1 MALQVSSRL
10 LPLTWTATEQGRLMV
25 GGCDVVDLAEQYGTP
40 LYVYD
45 EWTLRQ
51 RCQQAVYAFGNTVAY
66 ASKAFLC
73 GAMAKLAHEEGL
85 AIDVASAGELF
96 LALRAGVPADRIV
109 FHGNNK
115 STQELTYALQQ
126 KVGRIVVDSLNEL
139 ERLKRLSGF
148 GYGKPKVLIRVTPG
162 VDAHTHEFIATGH
175 EDVKFGLS
183 IASGAATEAVIRARR
198 DDSGVVLVGIHAHI
212 GSQVTEASSFAKL
225 VQVMATF
232 FLPLG
237 LPELVI
243 GGGLGVPYVNG
254 DMAPTMN
261 EWGDVV
267 RRAKDEAGISAS
279 VHVGVEPGRAIVAQA
294 GMTLYRVGTVKDL
307 PDIRTYV
314 AVDGGMSDN
323 LRPMLYGA
331 KYEAFLPRCVG
342 VERPKPIRLVGK
354 HCESGDVLIEDAWV
368 PEDLKVGDVLA
379 MPMTGA
385 YGHAM
390 ANNYNR
396 IPKPAVVFVADGKS
410 RLVVRR
416 ETYEDLIHLD
426 VFE

>member
-10 LPLTWTATEQGRLMV
+10 LPLTWTANEEGRLFV
-25 GGCDVVDLAEQYGTP
+25 GGCDVVDLADRYGTP
-40 LYVYD
+40 LYIYD

-51 RCQQAVYAFGNTVAY
+51 KCQQAVYAFGSGVAY

-73 GAMAKLAHEEGL
+73 GAMAQLAHAEGL
-85 AIDVASAGELF
+85 SIDVASAGELF
-96 LALRAGVPADRIV
+96 LCLRAGVPAAKLV

-126 KVGRIVVDSLNEL
+126 GVGRIVIDSLQEL

-183 IASGAATEAVIRARR
+183 IKSGAATEAVIRARR
-198 DDSGVVLVGIHAHI
+198 DDSGVELVGIHAHV
-212 GSQVTEASSFAKL
+212 GSQVLNIESFEAVVEKL
-225 VQVMATF
+225 AVF
-232 FLPLG
+232 FMPLG

-254 DMAPTMN
+254 DSAPSMN
-261 EWGDVV
+261 EWGEAV
-267 RRAKDEAGISAS
+267 RKAKERAGISSS
-279 VHVGVEPGRAIVAQA
+279 VHIGVEPGRSIVAQA
-294 GMTLYRVGTVKDL
+294 GMTLYRVGTIKDL
-307 PDIRTYV
+307 PEIRTYV
-314 AVDGGMSDN
+314 SVDGGMADN

-331 KYEAFLPRCVG
+331 KYEAFLPRAVAS
-342 VERPKPIRLVGK
+342 ERHKPIRLVGK
-354 HCESGDVLIEDAWV
+354 HCESGDVLISEGWV
-368 PEDLKVGDVLA
+368 PEDIKIGDVLA
-379 MPMTGA
+379 VPMTGA

-390 ANNYNR
+390 SNNYNR
-396 IPKPAVVFVADGKS
+396 LPKPAVVFVADGQS
-410 RLVVRR
+410 RVVVRR
-416 ETYEDLIHLD
+416 ESYEDLIRNE
-426 VFE
+426 VF

>member
-10 LPLTWTATEQGRLMV
+10 LPLTWTASEQGRLMV

-40 LYVYD
+40 LYVFD

-51 RCQQAVYAFGNTVAY
+51 RCQQAVYAFGDSVAY

-96 LALRAGVPADRIV
+96 LTLRAGVPADRIV

-126 KVGRIVVDSLNEL
+126 KVGRIVVDSLQEL
-139 ERLKRLSGF
+139 ERLKRLAGF

-183 IASGAATEAVIRARR
+183 IASGAATDAVIRARR
-198 DDSGVVLVGIHAHI
+198 DDSGVELVGIHAHI
-212 GSQVTEASSFAKL
+212 GSQVTEASSYAKL
-225 VQVMATF
+225 VDVMAKF

-237 LPELVI
+237 LAELVI
-243 GGGLGVPYVNG
+243 GGGLGVPYLNG

-267 RRAKDEAGISAS
+267 RRAKDEAGISSS

-294 GMTLYRVGTVKDL
+294 GMTLYRVGTIKDL

-331 KYEAFLPRCVG
+331 KYEAFLPRTVG
-342 VERPKPIRLVGK
+342 AERPKPIRLVGK
-354 HCESGDVLIEDAWV
+354 HCESGDVLIDEAWV
-368 PEDLKVGDVLA
+368 PDDLKVGDVLA

-390 ANNYNR
+390 SNNYNR

-410 RLVVRR
+410 RVVVRR
-416 ETYEDLIHLD
+416 ETYEDLIRLD
-426 VFE
+426 VF

>member
-10 LPLTWTATEQGRLMV
+10 LPLTWTASEQGRLMV

-40 LYVYD
+40 LYVFD

-51 RCQQAVYAFGNTVAY
+51 RCQQAVYAFGDSVAY

-96 LALRAGVPADRIV
+96 LTLRAGVPADRIV

-126 KVGRIVVDSLNEL
+126 KVGRIVVDSLQEL
-139 ERLKRLSGF
+139 ERLKRLAGF

-183 IASGAATEAVIRARR
+183 IASGAATDAVIRARR
-198 DDSGVVLVGIHAHI
+198 DDSGVELVGIHAHI
-212 GSQVTEASSFAKL
+212 GSQVTEASSYAKL
-225 VQVMATF
+225 VDVMAKF

-237 LPELVI
+237 LAELVI
-243 GGGLGVPYVNG
+243 GGGLGVPYLNG

-267 RRAKDEAGISAS
+267 RRAKDEAGISSS

-294 GMTLYRVGTVKDL
+294 GMTLYRVGTIKDL

-331 KYEAFLPRCVG
+331 KYEAFLPRSVG
-342 VERPKPIRLVGK
+342 AERPKPIRLVGK
-354 HCESGDVLIEDAWV
+354 HCESGDVLIDEAWV
-368 PEDLKVGDVLA
+368 PDDLKIGDVLA

-390 ANNYNR
+390 SNNYNR
-396 IPKPAVVFVADGKS
+396 IPKPAVVFAADGKS
-410 RLVVRR
+410 RVVVRR
-416 ETYEDLIHLD
+416 ETYEDLIRLD
-426 VFE
+426 VF

>member
-1 MALQVSSRL
+1 MALQISSRL
-10 LPLTWTATEQGRLMV
+10 LPLTWTANEEGRLMV
-25 GGCDVVDLAEQYGTP
+25 GGCDVIDLAEQYGTP

-51 RCQQAVYAFGNTVAY
+51 RCQQAIFAFGEGVSY

-73 GAMAKLAHEEGL
+73 GAMAQLVTEEGL
-85 AIDVASAGELF
+85 SIDVASAGEMF
-96 LALRAGVPADRIV
+96 VALRAGVSPAKIV

-126 KVGRIVVDSLNEL
+126 KVGRIVVDSMQEM
-139 ERLKRLSGF
+139 ERLKRLAGF

-183 IASGAATEAVIRARR
+183 IASGAATEAVIKARR
-198 DDSGVVLVGIHAHI
+198 EDSGVELVGIHAHV
-212 GSQVTEASSFAKL
+212 GSQVTNVESFEAVVHK
-225 VQVMATF
+225 MASF

-237 LPELVI
+237 LPEMVI
-243 GGGLGVPYVNG
+243 GGGLGVAYVSG
-254 DMAPTMN
+254 ETVPTMN
-261 EWGDVV
+261 EWGDAV
-267 RRAKDEAGISAS
+267 RRAKERAGISSS
-279 VHVGVEPGRAIVAQA
+279 VHLGIEPGRAIAAQA

-307 PDIRTYV
+307 PEIRTYV

-323 LRPMLYGA
+323 IRPMLYDA
-331 KYEAFLPRCVG
+331 EYEAFLPRKVG
-342 VERPKPIRLVGK
+342 SERTKPIRLVGK
-354 HCESGDVLIEDAWV
+354 HCESGDVLIKEAWV
-368 PEDLKVGDVLA
+368 PDDLKVGDVLA
-379 MPMTGA
+379 VPVTGA
-385 YGHAM
+385 YGYSM

-410 RLVVRR
+410 RVVVRR
-416 ETYEDLIHLD
+416 ETYEDLVNLD
-426 VFE
+426 VF

>member
-10 LPLTWTATEQGRLMV
+10 LPLTWTANEEGRLIV
-25 GGCDVVDLAEQYGTP
+25 GGCDVIDLAEEYGTP

-51 RCQQAVYAFGNTVAY
+51 RCQQAVFAFGNGVSY

-73 GAMAKLAHEEGL
+73 AAMAKLVTEEGL
-85 AIDVASAGELF
+85 SLDVASAGEMF
-96 LALRAGVPADRIV
+96 VALRAGVDPNKIV

-126 KVGRIVVDSLNEL
+126 KIGRIVVDSLQEL
-139 ERLKRLSGF
+139 ERLKRLAGF

-162 VDAHTHEFIATGH
+162 VYAHTHESIATGH

-183 IASGAATEAVIRARR
+183 ILSGAATEAVIKARR
-198 DDSGVVLVGIHAHI
+198 EDSGVELVGIHAHV
-212 GSQVTEASSFAKL
+212 GSQVTNVESFEAV
-225 VQVMATF
+225 VQKMAAF

-237 LPELVI
+237 LPEMVI

-254 DMAPTMN
+254 ESAPTMN
-261 EWGDVV
+261 EWGDAV
-267 RRAKDEAGISAS
+267 RQAKERAGISSA
-279 VHVGVEPGRAIVAQA
+279 VHLGVEPGRAIAAQA
-294 GMTLYRVGTVKDL
+294 GMTLYRVGTIKDL
-307 PDIRTYV
+307 PEIRTYV

-323 LRPMLYGA
+323 LRPMLYDA
-331 KYEAFLPRCVG
+331 KYEAFLPRKVG
-342 VERPKPIRLVGK
+342 AERPKPIRVVGK
-354 HCESGDVLIEDAWV
+354 HCESGDVLIDEAWV

-379 MPMTGA
+379 VPVTGA
-385 YGHAM
+385 YGHSM

-416 ETYEDLIHLD
+416 ETYEDLVRLD
-426 VFE
+426 VF

>member
-10 LPLTWTATEQGRLMV
+10 LPLTWTASEQGRLMV
-25 GGCDVVDLAEQYGTP
+25 GGCDVVDLAEEYGTP
-40 LYVYD
+40 LYVFD

-51 RCQQAVYAFGNTVAY
+51 RCQQAVYAFGDSVAY

-85 AIDVASAGELF
+85 AIDVASAGEMF
-96 LALRAGVPADRIV
+96 LTLRAGVPADRIV

-126 KVGRIVVDSLNEL
+126 KVGRIVVDSINEL
-139 ERLKRLSGF
+139 ERLKRLAGF

-162 VDAHTHEFIATGH
+162 VDAHTHEYIATGH

-183 IASGAATEAVIRARR
+183 IASGAATDAVIRARR
-198 DDSGVVLVGIHAHI
+198 DDSGVELVGIHAHI
-212 GSQVTEASSFAKL
+212 GSQVTEASSYAKL
-225 VQVMATF
+225 VDVMAKF

-237 LPELVI
+237 LSELVI

-267 RRAKDEAGISAS
+267 RRAKDEAGIGSS

-294 GMTLYRVGTVKDL
+294 GMTLYHVGTIKDL

-323 LRPMLYGA
+323 LRPMLYDA
-331 KYEAFLPRCVG
+331 QYEAFLPRSVG
-342 VERPKPIRLVGK
+342 AERHKPIRLVGK
-354 HCESGDVLIEDAWV
+354 HCESGDVLINEAWV
-368 PEDLKVGDVLA
+368 PDDMKIGDVLA

-396 IPKPAVVFVADGKS
+396 LPKPAVVFVADGKS
-410 RLVVRR
+410 RVVVRR
-416 ETYEDLIHLD
+416 ETYEDLIRLD
-426 VFE
+426 VF

>member
-10 LPLTWTATEQGRLMV
+10 LPLTWTAAENGRLLV
-25 GGCDVVDLAEQYGTP
+25 GGCDVVDLADQYGTP

-51 RCQQAVYAFGNTVAY
+51 KAQQAVYAFGSGVSY

-73 GAMAKLAHEEGL
+73 AAMARIAHEEGL
-85 AIDVASAGELF
+85 TIDVASAGELF
-96 LALRAGVPADRIV
+96 LALRAGVDANKLV

-126 KVGRIVVDSLNEL
+126 RVGRIVVDSFQEL
-139 ERLKRLSGF
+139 ERLKRLAGF

-162 VDAHTHEFIATGH
+162 IEAHTHEFIATGH

-183 IASGAATEAVIRARR
+183 ISSGAATEAVIRARQ
-198 DDSGVVLVGIHAHI
+198 DNSGVDLVGIHCHI
-212 GSQVTEASSFAKL
+212 GSQITDAESFGKIVTTVAP
-225 VQVMATF
+225 F

-243 GGGLGVPYVNG
+243 GGGLGVPYLNG
-254 DMAPTMN
+254 ETVPSMN
-261 EWGDVV
+261 EWGEVV
-267 RRAKDEAGISAS
+267 RQAKEAAGISSS
-279 VHVGVEPGRAIVAQA
+279 VHLGVEPGRSIVAQA
-294 GMTLYRVGTVKDL
+294 GMTLYRVGTIKEL

-331 KYEAFLPRCVG
+331 KYEAFMPRNVAA
-342 VERPKPIRLVGK
+342 ERPRSVRVVGK
-354 HCESGDVLIEDAWV
+354 HCESGDVLIDEAWV
-368 PEDLKVGDVLA
+368 PDDLRVGDVLA
-379 MPMTGA
+379 TPMTGA

-396 IPKPAVVFVADGKS
+396 LPKPAVVFVADGKS
-410 RLVVRR
+410 RIVVRR
-416 ETYEDLIHLD
+416 ESYEDLIRQD
-426 VFE
+426 VF